1 MLVNSVLTPATHR
14 NDPSTA
20 FEAER
25 MMNDSGMRMHHKRLV
40 LTLVCA
46 EPGLTAPEI
55 GEKTGIGHL
64 AAQRRLSD
72 LTGISVCKGEARRCT
87 VKQSKL
93 KFTTWWPL

>member
-1 MLVNSVLTPATHR
+1 MLANRVLTPATHR
-14 NDPSTA
+14 DDPETA
-20 FEAER
+20 FAAER
-25 MMNDSGMRMHHKRLV
+25 AMNDSGMRMHHKRLV
-40 LTLVCA
+40 MQLVCA

-55 GEKTGIGHL
+55 GERTGIGHL

-72 LTGISVCKGEARRCT
+72 MTGLSVRKGEARLCS